1 MTDNNMTEVTG
12 PTTTD
17 SPDFVS
23 PLFDDTSSNKSNRK
37 WSFGCFSVDKEA
49 LQFVCLFALIST
61 IIGVSL
67 VNLSLETTNHALWAS
82 LLSGL
87 VGALLPQPKIGKDPY
102 AKALKNLHSAK
113 LLKDIERGDGLAANG
128 PRP

>member
-1 MTDNNMTEVTG
+1 
-12 PTTTD
+12 
-17 SPDFVS
+17 
-23 PLFDDTSSNKSNRK
+23 
-37 WSFGCFSVDKEA
+37 VDKEA

-113 LLKDIERGDGLAANG
+113 LLKDIEGGDGLAAVG
-128 PRP
+128 SRA